1 VSKAA
6 PRRTGAASSAL
17 QGGVI
22 KRATVVAASMPSVR
36 GVIVPGGTTNK
47 K

>member
-1 VSKAA
+1 VSKAV

-17 QGGVI
+17 QGDVI
-22 KRATVVAASMPSVR
+22 KRATVVAASMPSVH
-36 GVIVPGGTTNK
+36 GAIVPGSNTNK